1 MGSGKKA
8 EKSSNLA
15 MDLVENFYRAGF
27 DNDIILSSTNKLLA
41 LSGEEMFSA
50 LDLAVVDLRKGVADI
65 IKLGA
70 PAGLIKH
77 SSSTDVVDGSALP
90 LGIVENVSPNIK
102 KLVLSSGDYIIL
114 ATDGITDSFSSNE
127 EYSNFVNN
135 LTENNPQTLA
145 EEILKGALEK
155 SGGTAID
162 DMTIIVSK
170 IFKN

>member
-1 MGSGKKA
+1 MNPGHMRMS
-8 EKSSNLA
+8 
-15 MDLVENFYRAGF
+15 
-27 DNDIILSSTNKLLA
+27 
-41 LSGEEMFSA
+41 
-50 LDLAVVDLRKGVADI
+50 
-65 IKLGA
+65 GA
-70 PAGLIKH
+70 PLKKGEFKK
-77 SSSTDVVDGSALP
+77 
-90 LGIVENVSPNIK
+90 NIK

>member
-1 MGSGKKA
+1 MEWEAGRRPKNL
-8 EKSSNLA
+8 SNLA
-15 MDLVENFYRAGF
+15 MDLVENFYKAGF
-27 DNDIILSSTNKLLA
+27 DNDITCLQQTNFLA

-77 SSSTDVVDGSALP
+77 NSSTDVVDGSALP
-90 LGIVENVSPNIK
+90 LGIVDNVSPNIK

-155 SGGTAID
+155 KRRNG
-162 DMTIIVSK
+162 
-170 IFKN
+170 N